1 MTRALILAG
10 GQGTRLRP
18 LTNDKPKCLVELC
31 GRSLLSRQVETLHSC
46 GINDIH
52 IVTGYLKE
60 KIEAQGFNT
69 SYNSRF
75 DKTNMV
81 ESLFSAL
88 AFIEQTGDLI
98 ISYGDIV
105 YEPGNLQRLL
115 DCDNEIAIMVDRKWA
130 DLWLLR
136 FENPLED
143 AETLILDDDNYI
155 TELGKKSEN
164 YDSSQ
169 GQYTGLIKLRSDKT
183 KDFIAFYNDLDRDA
197 IYDGKDF
204 DNMYMTS
211 FIQLLINKGWKV
223 KACMVDSGWLEID
236 SIEDL
241 DTYENMQS
249 NGVLERFY
257 KLGEQ

>member
-1 MTRALILAG
+1 M
-10 GQGTRLRP
+10 
-18 LTNDKPKCLVELC
+18 
-31 GRSLLSRQVETLHSC
+31 
-46 GINDIH
+46 
-52 IVTGYLKE
+52 
-60 KIEAQGFNT
+60 
-69 SYNSRF
+69 
-75 DKTNMV
+75 
-81 ESLFSAL
+81 
-88 AFIEQTGDLI
+88 
-98 ISYGDIV
+98 
-105 YEPGNLQRLL
+105 
-115 DCDNEIAIMVDRKWA
+115 MVDRKWV

-155 TELGKKSEN
+155 TELGKKPEN

-197 IYDGKDF
+197 TYDGKDF

-223 KACMVDSGWLEID
+223 KACMVDSGWLEVD

-249 NGVLERFY
+249 NGDLERFY